1 MKKMFKKSIATLI
14 AVLMVISAMPFTA
27 ITASAAANTLSNSGF
42 TIVYNNSNGNS
53 NTRWENNQ
61 FNIVNDQKYDN
72 TSVGI
77 LKYDISALKGKT
89 IDSAT
94 LNFSVDSFYGDGNGL
109 VFYYSNRLSN
119 VTLNNGSTGDS
130 ELSYGAG
137 TTANTG
143 AASRYGFDV
152 NNTLTTVSRG
162 DTASK
167 SVDIANAVK
176 SVLNSGSTEFYV
188 FIMQQTA
195 GGDGGNQIDG
205 ATAAW
210 TDTKIKPAN
219 VTINYST
226 SVKTNYTF
234 DEMVTA
240 LSNFTPYSPNAH
252 GSFSN
257 DTTYTNYSDH
267 YKGLVYAEDVRDY
280 SATGSV
286 QLSSGGTGSNT
297 NYANLYF
304 PTSVALYTGSNEI
317 TVPIM
322 ISAATARSGFYD
334 CYFRPHAGVISGTG
348 LSLVN
353 STWNGKTEVDGGS
366 DNCYANGNQTSNL
379 PGLDF
384 MKTINLTNYYL
395 STTVATSPTNE
406 NIDTG
411 YGRRA
416 QIFANK
422 VKVSPSFNDNAKSTV
437 LTYNPTITYYVTPKN
452 NGINTGKYITFNSTD
467 AVTVVNYKPY
477 LDKINT
483 AKQDIK
489 NMNNI
494 GSAHYEAE
502 SLKAYVDACVKLI
515 NIDPSDNSKYAYS
528 SAAPNAAQTLAN
540 DINSALTAYDNAKAG
555 LKFNYTF
562 VSVENKSTVVAAK
575 NEAEALTKKPNNTFA
590 TEKKSADKDQHKWTE
605 YTWPASA
612 TDYKFVEVSNDKSE
626 SHNFGAETSVVET
639 PATCGTKGT
648 MKYTKTCT
656 DCGYESVRTEDIPAT
671 GAHDCVYTKKDAS
684 VHTVTCK
691 NCDYTTE
698 EAHDIVD
705 GKCSKCG
712 YIALDLDTYNA
723 AITEA
728 DGIIANSD
736 GKYTADSV
744 TAYKAAVDTAKAKTY
759 STQKEIDA
767 IVSEIQ
773 SAKTLLQK
781 ARVTIKFVVQKED
794 GTPTVTDI
802 PADWGNPVPLNTQSN
817 YVSKWTITVNGVTSK
832 IDSNATAIDHVATE
846 DATITAYVSNDET
859 ETVKYSKVTFLGKNS
874 AVVGIKYVT
883 VGTTVATNTLLT
895 APAIPFY
902 ENGQWDKAEI
912 TADGS
917 DITVRATY
925 VPKAGDENKCG
936 IHFKGDTKYYN
947 YDSYVYLFNADKSK
961 KYAMYADAAGNEL
974 ITYFDGVDFYAP
986 RRDNLYIKEVTDTS
1000 AMTATIGFTG
1010 SYKQDTTSSFNVKF
1024 WLPEGATLVE
1034 TGVDLVAKFPDGKV
1048 KSAHDRATK
1057 FSERNEYTYT
1067 GKFGTSKKTIEFKPY
1082 LTYEKNGKTTTV
1094 YGASQT
1100 VEY

>member
-1 MKKMFKKSIATLI
+1 MKKMFKKSIAMLI

-27 ITASAAANTLSNSGF
+27 ITAFAAANTLSNSGF
-42 TIVYNNSNGNS
+42 TIVYNNSNNNS

-61 FNIVNDQKYDN
+61 FNIVNDQQYNN

-77 LKYDISALKGKT
+77 LKYNISALKGKT

-130 ELSYGAG
+130 ELSYGEG

-152 NNTLTTVSRG
+152 NNVLTTVSRG

-176 SVLNSGSTEFYV
+176 SVLSSGSTEFYV

-195 GGDGGNQIDG
+195 GGSGGNQITG
-205 ATAAW
+205 ATAGW

-226 SVKTNYTF
+226 SVKTSYTF

-240 LSNFTPYSPNAH
+240 LNNFTPYSPNAH

-353 STWNGKTEVDGGS
+353 STWNGKTEVDGGW

-384 MKTINLTNYYL
+384 MKTINLTSYYL
-395 STTVATSPTNE
+395 STTVATSPTNS

-437 LTYNPTITYYVTPKN
+437 LTYNPTVTYYVTPKDN
-452 NGINTGKYITFNSTD
+452 NINTGKYITFNSTD

-483 AKQDIK
+483 AKQDIR

-540 DINSALTAYDNAKAG
+540 DINSALTAYDKAKAG

-562 VSVENKSTVVAAK
+562 IDVNNNSTVVAAK
-575 NEAEALTKKPNNTFA
+575 NEAEALANKPNNTPA
-590 TEKKSADKDQHKWTE
+590 TKKTPANDHVNHKWTE
-605 YTWPASA
+605 YTWPTTA
-612 TDYKFVEVSNDKSE
+612 TNYTFTEVGDEKL
-626 SHNFGAETSVVET
+626 
-639 PATCGTKGT
+639 
-648 MKYTKTCT
+648 
-656 DCGYESVRTEDIPAT
+656 
-671 GAHDCVYTKKDAS
+671 
-684 VHTVTCK
+684 
-691 NCDYTTE
+691 
-698 EAHDIVD
+698 EAHDTLD
-705 GKCSKCG
+705 GGKCSKCG
-712 YIALDLDTYNA
+712 YIALDLTAYNA
-723 AITEA
+723 ANDVVLSILSNE
-728 DGIIANSD
+728 N
-736 GKYTADSV
+736 KYTEDSF
-744 TAYKAAVDTAKAKTY
+744 AKYKAAILPHINKQNDFTSQDEVNAATY
-759 STQKEIDA
+759 A
-767 IVSEIQ
+767 IVSAEV
-773 SAKTLLQK
+773 LLQK
-781 ARVTIKFVVQKED
+781 KSVTIKFVVEKED
-794 GTPTVTDI
+794 GTSFTKDSKT
-802 PADWGNPVPLNTQSN
+802 ADWGHSVNLDTQSN

-874 AVVGIKYVT
+874 AVVGIKYVA
-883 VGTTVATNTLLT
+883 VGTTVDTNTLLT
-895 APAIPFY
+895 VPAIPFY
-902 ENGQWDKAEI
+902 ENGKWDKAEI
-912 TADGS
+912 KADGS

-925 VPKAGDENKCG
+925 VPKDVAENKCG
-936 IHFKGDTKYYN
+936 IHFNGETKYYN

-961 KYAMYADAAGNEL
+961 KYAMYADANETQL

-1010 SYKQDTTSSFNVKF
+1010 FYKQDTTSSFNVKF

-1034 TGVDLVAKFPDGKV
+1034 TGVDLVAKFPDGTV

-1057 FSERNEYTYT
+1057 FSERNEYTYSA
-1067 GKFGTSKKTIEFKPY
+1067 KFSDSQKTIEFKPY
-1082 LTYEKNGKTTTV
+1082 LTYKKGGTTTTV
-1094 YGASQT
+1094 YGTSQT

>member
-1 MKKMFKKSIATLI
+1 MKKMFKKSIAMLI

-27 ITASAAANTLSNSGF
+27 ITAFAAANTLSNSGF
-42 TIVYNNSNGNS
+42 TIVYNNSNNNS

-61 FNIVNDQKYDN
+61 FNIVNDQQYDN
-72 TSVGI
+72 TSAGI
-77 LKYDISALKGKT
+77 LKYNISALKGKT

-130 ELSYGAG
+130 ELSYGEG

-152 NNTLTTVSRG
+152 NNVLTTVSRG

-176 SVLNSGSTEFYV
+176 SVLSSGSTEFYV

-195 GGDGGNQIDG
+195 GGSGGNQITG
-205 ATAAW
+205 ATAGW

-226 SVKTNYTF
+226 SVKTSYTF

-240 LSNFTPYSPNAH
+240 LNNFTPYSPNAH

-353 STWNGKTEVDGGS
+353 STWNGKTEVDGGW

-384 MKTINLTNYYL
+384 MKTINLTSYYL
-395 STTVATSPTNE
+395 STTVATSPTNS

-437 LTYNPTITYYVTPKN
+437 LTYNPTVTYYVTPKDN
-452 NGINTGKYITFNSTD
+452 NINTGKYITFNSTD

-483 AKQDIK
+483 AKQDIR

-562 VSVENKSTVVAAK
+562 IDVNNNSTVVVAK
-575 NEAEALTKKPNNTFA
+575 DEAEALANKPNNTLA
-590 TEKKSADKDQHKWTE
+590 TEKKSANKDQHKWTE
-605 YTWPASA
+605 YSWPTTA
-612 TDYKFVEVSNDKSE
+612 TNYTFTEVGTEKF
-626 SHNFGAETSVVET
+626 
-639 PATCGTKGT
+639 
-648 MKYTKTCT
+648 
-656 DCGYESVRTEDIPAT
+656 
-671 GAHDCVYTKKDAS
+671 
-684 VHTVTCK
+684 
-691 NCDYTTE
+691 
-698 EAHDIVD
+698 EAHNIVD
-705 GKCSKCG
+705 GKCTKCD
-712 YIALDLDTYNA
+712 YYVPLDLSTYNA

-744 TAYKAAVDTAKAKTY
+744 NAYKTAVDTAKAKTY

-767 IVSEIQ
+767 IISEIQ
-773 SAKTLLQK
+773 SAQTLLQK
-781 ARVTIKFVVQKED
+781 ARVTITFVVEKED
-794 GTPTVTDI
+794 GSGTITEKQI
-802 PADWGNPVPLNTQSN
+802 PADWGQPVPLDTHSN
-817 YVSKWTITVNGVTSK
+817 YVSKWTIDVNGVTSK

-846 DATITAYVSNDET
+846 NATIKAYVSNDES
-859 ETVKYSKVTFLGKNS
+859 ETVKYSKVTFLGKNG
-874 AVVGIKYVT
+874 AVVGIKYVA
-883 VGTTVATNTLLT
+883 VGTTVETKKLL
-895 APAIPFY
+895 PDVPEVPFY
-902 ENGQWDKAEI
+902 DASGWDRDTI
-912 TADGS
+912 VADGS
-917 DITVRATY
+917 DFTVKATY
-925 VPKAGDENKCG
+925 TAKPVNENKCNV
-936 IHFKGDTKYYN
+936 HFNGTDKQYA

-961 KYAMYADAAGNEL
+961 KYAMYADAECNEL
-974 ITYFDGVDFYAP
+974 ITYLGGVDFSVP
-986 RRDNLYIKEVTDTS
+986 RRDDIYIKDVNANEMK
-1000 AMTATIGFTG
+1000 AAIGFSG
-1010 SYKQDTTSSFNVKF
+1010 SYQQGLKSSFNVKF
-1024 WLPEGATLVE
+1024 WLPEDATLIE
-1034 TGVDLVAKFPDGKV
+1034 TGVDLVAKFPDGTV
-1048 KSAHDRATK
+1048 KRAHDRATK
-1057 FSERNEYTYT
+1057 FNARNEYTYT
-1067 GKFGTSKKTIEFKPY
+1067 ASFGDSKKTVEFKPY
-1082 LTYEKNGKTTTV
+1082 LTYKKDGVKTTV
-1094 YGASQT
+1094 YGTSQT
-1100 VEY
+1100 VEFN

>member
-1 MKKMFKKSIATLI
+1 MKKMFKKSIAMLI

-61 FNIVNDQKYDN
+61 FNIVNDQQYDN

-119 VTLNNGSTGDS
+119 VTLNNASTGDS
-130 ELSYGAG
+130 DLSYGAG

-152 NNTLTTVSRG
+152 NNVLTTVSRG

-167 SVDIANAVK
+167 SVDIASAVK
-176 SVLNSGSTEFYV
+176 SVLSSGSTEFYV
-188 FIMQQTA
+188 FIMQKTA
-195 GGDGGNQIDG
+195 GGSGGNQITG
-205 ATAAW
+205 ATAGW

-226 SVKTNYTF
+226 SVKTSYTF

-240 LSNFTPYSPNAH
+240 LNNFTPYSPNAH

-353 STWNGKTEVDGGS
+353 STWNGKTEVDGGW

-384 MKTINLTNYYL
+384 MKTINLTSYYL
-395 STTVATSPTNE
+395 STTVATSPTNS

-437 LTYNPTITYYVTPKN
+437 LTYNPTVTYYVTPKDN
-452 NGINTGKYITFNSTD
+452 NINTGKYITFNSTD

-483 AKQDIK
+483 AKQDIR

-540 DINSALTAYDNAKAG
+540 DINSALTAYDKAKAG

-562 VSVENKSTVVAAK
+562 IDVNNNSTVVAAK
-575 NEAEALTKKPNNTFA
+575 NEAEALANKPNNTPA
-590 TEKKSADKDQHKWTE
+590 TKKTPANDHVNHKWTE
-605 YTWPASA
+605 YTWPTTA
-612 TDYKFVEVSNDKSE
+612 TNYTFTEVGDEKL
-626 SHNFGAETSVVET
+626 
-639 PATCGTKGT
+639 
-648 MKYTKTCT
+648 
-656 DCGYESVRTEDIPAT
+656 
-671 GAHDCVYTKKDAS
+671 
-684 VHTVTCK
+684 
-691 NCDYTTE
+691 
-698 EAHDIVD
+698 EAHDTLD
-705 GKCSKCG
+705 GGKCSKCG
-712 YIALDLDTYNA
+712 YIALDLTAYNA
-723 AITEA
+723 ANDVVLSILSNE
-728 DGIIANSD
+728 N
-736 GKYTADSV
+736 KYTEDSF
-744 TAYKAAVDTAKAKTY
+744 AKYKAAILPHINKQNDFTSQDEVNAATY
-759 STQKEIDA
+759 A
-767 IVSEIQ
+767 IVSAEV
-773 SAKTLLQK
+773 LLQK
-781 ARVTIKFVVQKED
+781 KSVTIKFVVEKED
-794 GTPTVTDI
+794 GTSFTKDSKT
-802 PADWGNPVPLNTQSN
+802 ADWGHSVNLDTQSN

-874 AVVGIKYVT
+874 AVVGIKYVA
-883 VGTTVATNTLLT
+883 VGTTVDTNTLLT
-895 APAIPFY
+895 VPAIPFY
-902 ENGQWDKAEI
+902 ENGKWDKAEI
-912 TADGS
+912 KADGS

-925 VPKAGDENKCG
+925 VPKDVAENKCG
-936 IHFKGDTKYYN
+936 IHFNGETKYYN

-961 KYAMYADAAGNEL
+961 KYAMYADANETQL

-1010 SYKQDTTSSFNVKF
+1010 FYKQDTTSSFNVKF

-1034 TGVDLVAKFPDGKV
+1034 TGVDLVAKFPDGTV

-1057 FSERNEYTYT
+1057 FSERNEYTYSA
-1067 GKFGTSKKTIEFKPY
+1067 KFGDSKKTIEFKPY
-1082 LTYEKNGKTTTV
+1082 LTYEKNGETTTV

-1100 VEY
+1100 VKY